1 MSAPPDV
8 MFELLFCMQSCTCD
22 VNVWATANMLNVNDN
37 KTELM
42 LVTSM
47 RTKHLHSQLTT
58 ITIGNNIEDNGI
70 DLLFVTETWLS
81 AQDDEAKTVE
91 LAPSG
96 FDVKSFPRQSR
107 SRGGGI
113 ATVYKSTFD
122 SNITF
127 KTNFDFTHTSFEV
140 VQASITLQHNTLH
153 FFCLYRPPPNR
164 RNNLTDS
171 MYTEQLPDLLDY
183 VNSLPGFVC
192 LVGDMNIHIDCP
204 LQSLTKQT
212 MSTLSLHSLVL
223 VINKPT
229 HRCGH
234 IIDWVIVR
242 PDDDIHRKSTVTGS
256 LESDHYCTKSYFN
269 ISVSKPSTLYR
280 TVRNIA
286 NIDRPSFIAELSSV
300 SEFSSVEN
308 ANQFCDF
315 LRTVLDKHAPPSL
328 RKVIT
333 HSSYPWFESIR
344 DELFIAK
351 RERRQAER
359 KWRNT
364 KLTIFKDLY
373 GQAKHKVSKRVHSAK
388 CKFYTER
395 IAPASSSK
403 ELHQIVITLSNRNPP
418 RILPTIYPSAAFP
431 VFSSNT
437 LPTKSRNLVLTL
449 LLNML
454 PQHLLLGQLLQLIL
468 HLKKCQN

>member
-1 MSAPPDV
+1 M
-8 MFELLFCMQSCTCD
+8 
-22 VNVWATANMLNVNDN
+22 
-37 KTELM
+37 
-42 LVTSM
+42 
-47 RTKHLHSQLTT
+47 
-58 ITIGNNIEDNGI
+58 
-70 DLLFVTETWLS
+70 TETWLS
-81 AQDDEAKTVE
+81 AQGDEAKTAE
-91 LAPSG
+91 LAASG
-96 FDVKSFPRQSR
+96 FDVKSFPRPSR

-113 ATVYKSTFD
+113 VTVYESTLG
-122 SNITF
+122 SGITF
-127 KTNFDFTHTSFEV
+127 KTSFDLTHTSFEV

-171 MYTEQLPDLLDY
+171 MFTEQLLDLLDY
-183 VNSLPGFVC
+183 VNSLPGLVC
-192 LVGDMNIHIDCP
+192 LVGDMNIHYDNP

-212 MSTLSLHSLVL
+212 VQ

-242 PDDDIHRKSTVTGS
+242 PDDDIHRKSTVTDS

-315 LRTVLDKHAPPSL
+315 LRTVLDKHTSPSL

-333 HSSYPWFESIR
+333 HSSSPWFESIR

-351 RERRQAER
+351 RERRQAE
-359 KWRNT
+359 
-364 KLTIFKDLY
+364 IC
-373 GQAKHKVSKRVHSAK
+373 Q
-388 CKFYTER
+388 
-395 IAPASSSK
+395 
-403 ELHQIVITLSNRNPP
+403 
-418 RILPTIYPSAAFP
+418 ILP
-431 VFSSNT
+431 
-437 LPTKSRNLVLTL
+437 NLS
-449 LLNML
+449 
-454 PQHLLLGQLLQLIL
+454 
-468 HLKKCQN
+468 

>member
-1 MSAPPDV
+1 MLSLSTVDRLKDLNIGYHLPRRHRSSRGVKRKEKKFPSFIVAS
-8 MFELLFCMQSCTCD
+8 FNAQS
-22 VNVWATANMLNVNDN
+22 VKGNDMAC
-37 KTELM
+37 KRCEISTFI
-42 LVTSM
+42 
-47 RTKHLHSQLTT
+47 K
-58 ITIGNNIEDNGI
+58 DNGV
-70 DLLFVTETWLS
+70 DLFFVTETWLS
-81 AQDDEAKTVE
+81 AQGDEAKTAE

-113 ATVYKSTFD
+113 ATVYKSTLG

-171 MYTEQLPDLLDY
+171 MFTEQLPDLLDY

-192 LVGDMNIHIDCP
+192 LVGDMNIHFDNP

-212 MSTLSLHSLVL
+212 LSTLSLYDLVQ

-242 PDDDIHRKSTVTGS
+242 PDDDIHRKSTVTDS

-269 ISVSKPSTLYR
+269 ISVEKPSTLYR

-333 HSSYPWFESIR
+333 HSSSPWFESIR

-359 KWRNT
+359 KWMNT
-364 KLTIFKDLY
+364 KLIIFKDLY
-373 GQAKHKVSKRVHSAK
+373 RQISTRFQNLCTQPSVS
-388 CKFYTER
+388 FTL
-395 IAPASSSK
+395 K
-403 ELHQIVITLSNRNPP
+403 E
-418 RILPTIYPSAAFP
+418 
-431 VFSSNT
+431 
-437 LPTKSRNLVLTL
+437 
-449 LLNML
+449 
-454 PQHLLLGQLLQLIL
+454 
-468 HLKKCQN
+468 